1 MFEKLERHISVV
13 VINNIYNNLLIGGFF
28 MEQNIIAVIW
38 DFDKT
43 LIPGYMQ
50 DPIFNEYHIDA
61 KRFWDEVNALPEQ
74 YARRGIR
81 VNRDTIYL
89 NHIITCVN
97 QGIFKGLN
105 NEKLKEFGKELKFYP
120 GVPEIFQDLRDLVE
134 KEEKYK
140 TFSIQLE
147 HYIVSTGITE
157 MIKGSK
163 ISDYVDGIW
172 GCEFIET
179 PIRSNLD
186 VRVDG
191 DKDEGKVETLNQIG
205 YMIDNTSKTRA
216 IFEINKG
223 SNKFKI
229 DVNSKIDRDKRRV
242 PFTNMIYI
250 ADGPSDIPVFSIL
263 KQYGGKTFAI
273 YPKGDSKA
281 FNQVNDLIRDGRID
295 MYAEADYQKGTTA
308 YMWLSENVKQIA
320 EQIYNSNLK
329 QIIDSAGKVP
339 VHIVE

>member
-1 MFEKLERHISVV
+1 
-13 VINNIYNNLLIGGFF
+13 

-50 DPIFNEYHIDA
+50 EPIFKDYNVDA
-61 KRFWDEVNALPEQ
+61 KEFWNEVNALPEQ
-74 YARRGIR
+74 YAKKGIR

-97 QGIFKGLN
+97 QGVFKDLN
-105 NEKLKEFGKELKFYP
+105 NKKLNDYGKELLFYP
-120 GVPEIFQDLRDLVE
+120 GVPEIFRDLKEIVAQ
-134 KEEKYK
+134 EEKYK
-140 TFSIQLE
+140 AFSIQVE

-163 ISDYVDGIW
+163 INDYVDGIW
-172 GCEFIET
+172 GCEFIEK

-186 VRVDG
+186 IKIDE
-191 DKDEGKVETLNQIG
+191 DDEKDEVLNQIG

-223 SNKFKI
+223 SNKFDI
-229 DVNSKIDRDKRRV
+229 NVNSKIDRDKRRV
-242 PFTNMIYI
+242 PFENMIYI

-273 YPKGDSKA
+273 YPKGDTKA

-295 MYAEADYQKGTTA
+295 MYAEADYQEGTMA
-308 YMWLSENVKQIA
+308 YMWLTENVKQIA
-320 EQIYNSNLK
+320 EQIYNYNLK
-329 QIIDSAGKVP
+329 RVIDSAGNVP
-339 VHIVE
+339 GHII

>member
-1 MFEKLERHISVV
+1 
-13 VINNIYNNLLIGGFF
+13 

-50 DPIFNEYHIDA
+50 EPIFNAYGVDSKA
-61 KRFWDEVNALPEQ
+61 FWKEVNELPDQ
-74 YARRGIR
+74 YAQRGIR
-81 VNRDTIYL
+81 VNKDTIYL

-97 QGIFKGLN
+97 QGIFEGLN
-105 NEKLKEFGKELKFYP
+105 NKKLNEFGEQLSFYP
-120 GVPEIFQDLRDLVE
+120 GVPDIFRDLKHIVE
-134 KEEKYK
+134 VEQKYK
-140 TFSIQLE
+140 NFSIQVE

-163 ISDYVDGIW
+163 INDFVDGIW
-172 GCEFIET
+172 GCEFIEE

-186 VRVDG
+186 IRINEKEPNDG
-191 DKDEGKVETLNQIG
+191 VLNQIG

-223 SNKFKI
+223 SNKFNI

-242 PFTNMIYI
+242 PFENMIYI

-273 YPKGDSKA
+273 YPKGDVKA
-281 FNQVNDLIRDGRID
+281 FNQVNELIKDGRID

-308 YMWLSENVKQIA
+308 YIWLQENVKQIA
-320 EQIYNSNLK
+320 ERLYNHCLK
-329 QIIDSAGKVP
+329 QVIDSAGKVP
-339 VHIVE
+339 GHIVE

>member
-1 MFEKLERHISVV
+1 
-13 VINNIYNNLLIGGFF
+13 
-28 MEQNIIAVIW
+28 MEQNVIAVIW

-50 DPIFNEYHIDA
+50 EPIFNAYGVDA
-61 KRFWDEVNALPEQ
+61 KAFWKEVNELPDK
-74 YARRGIR
+74 YAQRGIR
-81 VNRDTIYL
+81 VNKDTIYL

-97 QGIFKGLN
+97 QGIFEGLN
-105 NEKLKEFGKELKFYP
+105 NKRLNEFGEQLSFYP
-120 GVPEIFQDLRDLVE
+120 GVPDIFRDLKHIVE
-134 KEEKYK
+134 VEQKYK
-140 TFSIQLE
+140 NFSIQVE

-163 ISDYVDGIW
+163 INDFVDGIW
-172 GCEFIET
+172 GCEFIEE

-186 VRVDG
+186 IRINEKEPHDG
-191 DKDEGKVETLNQIG
+191 ILNQIG

-223 SNKFKI
+223 SNKFNI
-229 DVNSKIDRDKRRV
+229 DVNSKIDREKRRV
-242 PFTNMIYI
+242 PFENMIYI

-273 YPKGDSKA
+273 YPKGDVKA
-281 FNQVNDLIRDGRID
+281 FNQVNELIKDGRID

-308 YMWLSENVKQIA
+308 YIWLQENVKQIA
-320 EQIYNSNLK
+320 ERIYNHCLK
-329 QIIDSAGKVP
+329 QVIDSAGKVP
-339 VHIVE
+339 GHIVE

>member
-1 MFEKLERHISVV
+1 
-13 VINNIYNNLLIGGFF
+13 

-50 DPIFNEYHIDA
+50 DPIFNEYNVDA
-61 KRFWDEVNALPEQ
+61 KSFWDEVNALPEQ

-105 NEKLKEFGKELKFYP
+105 NEKLKNFGKELEFYP

-191 DKDEGKVETLNQIG
+191 DKDEEKAETLNQIG

-273 YPKGDSKA
+273 YPKGNPKA

-295 MYAEADYQKGTTA
+295 MYAEADYQRGTTA
-308 YMWLSENVKQIA
+308 YMWLSENVKQMA

>member
-1 MFEKLERHISVV
+1 
-13 VINNIYNNLLIGGFF
+13 

-50 DPIFNEYHIDA
+50 EPIFNAYGVDSKA
-61 KRFWDEVNALPEQ
+61 FWKEVNELPDQ
-74 YARRGIR
+74 YSQRGIR
-81 VNRDTIYL
+81 VNKDTIYL

-97 QGIFKGLN
+97 QGIFEGLN
-105 NEKLKEFGKELKFYP
+105 NKRLNEFGEQLSFYP
-120 GVPEIFQDLRDLVE
+120 GVPDIFRDLKHIVE
-134 KEEKYK
+134 VEQKYK
-140 TFSIQLE
+140 NFSIQVE

-163 ISDYVDGIW
+163 INDFVDGIW
-172 GCEFIET
+172 GCEFIEE

-186 VRVDG
+186 IRINEKEPNDG
-191 DKDEGKVETLNQIG
+191 VLNQIG

-223 SNKFKI
+223 SNKFNI

-242 PFTNMIYI
+242 PFENMIYI

-273 YPKGDSKA
+273 YPKGDVKA
-281 FNQVNDLIRDGRID
+281 FNQVNELIKDGRID

-308 YMWLSENVKQIA
+308 YIWLQENVKQIA
-320 EQIYNSNLK
+320 ERIYNHCLK
-329 QIIDSAGKVP
+329 QVIDSAGKVP
-339 VHIVE
+339 GHIVE

>member
-1 MFEKLERHISVV
+1 
-13 VINNIYNNLLIGGFF
+13 
-28 MEQNIIAVIW
+28 MEQNVIAVIW

-50 DPIFNEYHIDA
+50 DPIFNEYHVDA
-61 KRFWDEVNALPEQ
+61 KSFWDEVNALPEQ
-74 YARRGIR
+74 YAHKGIR

-105 NEKLKEFGKELKFYP
+105 NEKLREFGKELKFYP

-163 ISDYVDGIW
+163 INGYVDGIW

-186 VRVDG
+186 VRIDG
-191 DKDEGKVETLNQIG
+191 DKDEEKAETLNQIG

-273 YPKGDSKA
+273 YPKGDSRA

-329 QIIDSAGKVP
+329 QVIDSAGKVP
-339 VHIVE
+339 GHIVE

>member
-1 MFEKLERHISVV
+1 MGEI
-13 VINNIYNNLLIGGFF
+13 LL
-28 MEQNIIAVIW
+28 EQNIIAVIW

-50 DPIFNEYHIDA
+50 EPIFKEYKIDA
-61 KRFWDEVNALPEQ
+61 KKFWNEVNALPKQ
-74 YARRGIR
+74 YEEKGIR
-81 VNRDTIYL
+81 VNKDTIYL
-89 NHIITCVN
+89 NHIITCIN
-97 QGIFKGLN
+97 QGIFKDLN
-105 NEKLKEFGKELKFYP
+105 NEKLREFGKELEFYP
-120 GVPEIFQDLRDLVE
+120 GVPEIFEDLKNVVN
-134 KEEKYK
+134 KEQKYK
-140 TFSIQLE
+140 TFSIQVE

-163 ISDYVDGIW
+163 INDYVDGIW
-172 GCEFIET
+172 GCEFIER

-186 VRVDG
+186 NQVDAQDNTG
-191 DKDEGKVETLNQIG
+191 ETLNQIG

-273 YPKGDSKA
+273 YPKGNVKA

-295 MYAEADYQKGTTA
+295 MYAEADYQMGTTA
-308 YMWLSENVKQIA
+308 YMWLTENVKQIA
-320 EQIYNSNLK
+320 ENIYNLSLK
-329 QIIDSAGKVP
+329 HVFDSAGSVP
-339 VHIVE
+339 GHIIE

>member
-1 MFEKLERHISVV
+1 
-13 VINNIYNNLLIGGFF
+13 
-28 MEQNIIAVIW
+28 MEQNVIAVIW

-50 DPIFNEYHIDA
+50 EPIFNAYGVDA
-61 KRFWDEVNALPEQ
+61 KAFWKEVNELPEK
-74 YARRGIR
+74 YAQRGIR
-81 VNRDTIYL
+81 VNKDTIYL

-97 QGIFKGLN
+97 QGIFEGLN
-105 NEKLKEFGKELKFYP
+105 NKRLNEFGKQLSFYP
-120 GVPEIFQDLRDLVE
+120 GVPDIFRDLKHIVE
-134 KEEKYK
+134 EEQKYK
-140 TFSIQLE
+140 KFSIQVE

-163 ISDYVDGIW
+163 INDFVDGIW
-172 GCEFIET
+172 GCEFIEE

-186 VRVDG
+186 IRINEKEPNDG
-191 DKDEGKVETLNQIG
+191 ILNQIG

-223 SNKFKI
+223 SNKFNI

-242 PFTNMIYI
+242 PFENMIYI

-273 YPKGDSKA
+273 YPKGDVKA
-281 FNQVNDLIRDGRID
+281 FNQVNELIKDGRID

-308 YMWLSENVKQIA
+308 YIWLQENVKQIA
-320 EQIYNSNLK
+320 ERIYNHCL
-329 QIIDSAGKVP
+329 QQVIDSAGKVP
-339 VHIVE
+339 GHIVE